1 MTITAIVTSI
11 LGCTLFVIALGIRH
25 QLMRWYVLSTIVG
38 VAVRHVV
45 LGYWGWNVYYY
56 IYYTHMALHPL
67 FQTVLLLSLYR
78 RRTPDIGR
86 WATSL
91 VKVYFFGALM
101 VNTWVDI
108 ITLLTIVTW
117 SVAVIVL
124 CQVLMTGARVTPEN
138 GGILAG
144 LFVGSSIALCLY
156 GDKTAGGEQ
165 WAAWVQQASIVP
177 WTIWATTSIR
187 AHSWARKAVAAAIQG
202 RSVVPLL
209 VAARNTIRQRLVQF
223 QERLAPVVSAY
234 WPPFANQFNR
244 KG

>member
-1 MTITAIVTSI
+1 MTTLAILTSI

-25 QLMRWYVLSTIVG
+25 KLMRWYVLSTIVG

-67 FQTVLLLSLYR
+67 FQTVLLLSLYG

-124 CQVLMTGARVTPEN
+124 GGAPH
-138 GGILAG
+138 
-144 LFVGSSIALCLY
+144 
-156 GDKTAGGEQ
+156 
-165 WAAWVQQASIVP
+165 P
-177 WTIWATTSIR
+177 
-187 AHSWARKAVAAAIQG
+187 
-202 RSVVPLL
+202 
-209 VAARNTIRQRLVQF
+209 
-223 QERLAPVVSAY
+223 
-234 WPPFANQFNR
+234 
-244 KG
+244 